1 VTRDGGKA
9 AEDAILALL
18 ADREPGKTICPSEA
32 ARVVAG
38 PEGFRPRMSEVREAA
53 SRLVDRGEIEVTQKG
68 RVIDLDSARGPI
80 RLRLAQRDS

>member
-1 VTRDGGKA
+1 MTRDGGKA

-32 ARVVAG
+32 AQAVAG
-38 PEGFRPRMSEVREAA
+38 PEGLRPHMSEVREAA
-53 SRLVDRGEIEVTQKG
+53 GRLVHRGELEVTQKG